1 MSLESL
7 TWQKKFIDGTPG
19 DPKIG
24 GLPRQVPG
32 ACWSRVDPTP
42 TPNPELRLWSR
53 EMADDLG
60 VDRSDVDILSG
71 CRVSGGMAP
80 YAQRYG
86 GCLLYTSPSPRDDR

>member
-60 VDRSDVDILSG
+60 VDRSDVDILGGAWYCGELTPTPRRSG
-71 CRVSGGMAP
+71 RV
-80 YAQRYG
+80 YN
-86 GCLLYTSPSPRDDR
+86 